1 MRKPYRFLLIVFCL
15 LLPGSVLAEGDTL
28 TGDNLLYN
36 ADFSVIAQSA
46 LLPSGWE
53 LEAYDADATQ
63 VITAIAQEGNYIS
76 INNTAENDTRVCQMV
91 TVEPATGYRLSGR
104 VRTAN
109 VSNGNGATLA
119 IDNYAIDGTYCYS
132 ESLTGTT
139 DGWQDVMLY
148 FTTGAEQDTVRV
160 ALRLGGYGRTSAGMA
175 EFQNMS
181 LYRCEKTD
189 AQFVDLA
196 TQSVLSG
203 SGNTQANGGQIEKN
217 TVFTG
222 ILSVTALG
230 IMLYVLLYGLF
241 LRTERPLLHQD
252 SGLYGL
258 GVTLLIALLA
268 RILLSLVFYGHPTD
282 INCFMA
288 WGNAMA
294 QFGPGEFYTSGMFAD
309 YPPGYMYVLWLIAKF
324 GKLLHLSY
332 GSTGFVL
339 LYKLPAIAADLVSAY
354 LVYRLAK
361 RNGLKESFALLL
373 CGIIALHPTL
383 MFVSGAWGQ
392 IDSVL
397 TLGLVLTCMLLQRG
411 GYYRVAAGAVYGLS
425 ILFKPQALMLGPLL
439 AVAFIADIPGRDW
452 KKELVETVLAV
463 VAALAVLF
471 AFSLPFQGT
480 QDGLWLVDKYLSTT
494 TSYPYA
500 SIEAFNMAA
509 LLGDNWAP
517 VTKTVLLVP
526 YQTWG
531 TIFIVL
537 AVVLSGVGYVF
548 ARKKSKGALYLSG
561 AFMIAMIF
569 TFGHYMHERYLLP
582 VLLLLLV
589 AYVYYRDRRIL
600 LVFGGFT
607 FASLLNV
614 LAAMYIVNHQD
625 ARGSFYNALTGIGA
639 FFEVATFLYLAFVC
653 YRILVQNRCLAVVP
667 APDRAEKRGGWF
679 ETSLEDDT
687 AANTVILPDPVDN
700 KLHYTRKDWIFLL
713 GITLVYGV
721 VALFNLG
728 TTSAPET
735 HWKSQTAGETV
746 TIEFDKTYTVSS
758 FWVYG
763 NIENGGTLLLTAPD
777 GHEETFEQT
786 YDDMFRWKTV
796 QTSFTGESVELQLY
810 SGGLDLNEIA
820 FFDETGALISAK
832 VVGGTDAQNNL
843 LDEQDTVPA
852 YSSYYNGMYFDELY
866 HARTAYEHLHNLK
879 PYENSHPPL
888 GKIIIMLGVAIFGM
902 NPLGWRIM
910 GALFGIAMLPVLYAL
925 AKRIFKRSDYAL
937 VTTALF
943 AFDFMHFTQTRIA
956 TIDVFAVFFILLMYY
971 YMYQYICMDFFTDGL
986 KKTLRPLALAGVFF
1000 GIGAATKWI
1009 CIYAGAGLAVLFFW
1023 SLIDRGLEYRRVMK
1037 DGTPAQKKQVACFW
1051 QSTLKTLLWC
1061 CLFYILI
1068 PFAIYFA
1075 SYWPYFR
1082 YESGVNAGYGVK
1094 DAFATFWRYQEFM
1107 FSYHSGLNATHPF
1120 QSSWWQWPF
1129 TLRPMWYYFTSV
1141 GATKISTLTASG
1153 NPAVWWVSTVAA
1165 VVLLAARV
1173 SGMVR
1178 ANRALRLILIG
1189 ILANFLPWVLVTRC
1203 TFIYHFFATVPFLLL
1218 SAVYLLYVC
1227 EKSFKHLGWIK
1238 WVWLGVAILCFVLL
1252 YPGISGYPVDRGWA
1266 EFIQKLPGGGLMYG
1280 A

>member
-1 MRKPYRFLLIVFCL
+1 MRKPYRFLLIVLCL
-15 LLPGSVLAEGDTL
+15 LLPGMALAEGDTL

-36 ADFSVIAQSA
+36 ADFSVTAQAAS
-46 LLPSGWE
+46 LPSGWE
-53 LEAYDADATQ
+53 LEAYD
-63 VITAIAQEGNYIS
+63 TAETEAVTVLEQSGNYIS
-76 INNTAENDTRVCQMV
+76 INNTAANDARVCQTV
-91 TVEPATGYRLSGR
+91 AVEPSTGYRLSGR
-104 VRTAN
+104 VRTIDAAE
-109 VSNGNGATLA
+109 GNGATLS
-119 IDNYAIDGTYCYS
+119 IDNYALDGTYCYS
-132 ESLTGTT
+132 GSMTGTS
-139 DGWQDVMLY
+139 DGWQDVTLY
-148 FTTGAEQDTVRV
+148 FTTGVDQEEIRV
-160 ALRLGGYGRTSAGMA
+160 ALRLGGYGKMSSGTAD
-175 EFQNMS
+175 FQQVA

-189 AQFVDLA
+189 AQFIDLA
-196 TQSVLSG
+196 TQNGYS
-203 SGNTQANGGQIEKN
+203 NTQTDDGQLDRN
-217 TVFTG
+217 TVFTA
-222 ILSVTALG
+222 ILGVTALG
-230 IMLYVLLYGLF
+230 IALYVLLYVLF
-241 LRTERPLLHQD
+241 LRHERPLLRED
-252 SGLYGL
+252 SAMYGL
-258 GVTLLIALLA
+258 WVVLLIALLA
-268 RILLSLVFYGHPTD
+268 RILLSLIFYGHPTD

-288 WGNAMA
+288 WGNAVE

-309 YPPGYMYVLWLIAKF
+309 YPPGYMYVLWLIAGL
-324 GKLLHLSY
+324 GKLLNLTY

-361 RNGLKESFALLL
+361 RNGLQESFVLLL
-373 CGIIALHPTL
+373 CGILALHPTL

-392 IDSVL
+392 IDSIL

-439 AVAFIADIPGRDW
+439 AVAFIADIPGKHW
-452 KKELVETVLAV
+452 KKKLLTTVLAV
-463 VAALAVLF
+463 VAALVVLLGL
-471 AFSLPFQGT
+471 SLPFQGT
-480 QDGLWLVDKYLSTT
+480 QDGPWLIEKYLSTT
-494 TSYPYA
+494 SSYPYA

-517 VTKTVLLVP
+517 VATTVLGVS

-531 TIFIVL
+531 TIFIAL
-537 AVVLSGVGYVF
+537 AVVLAGVGYVL
-548 ARKKSKGALYLSG
+548 ARKRSKGALYLSG

-582 VLLLLLV
+582 VFLLLLI
-589 AYVYYRDRRIL
+589 AYAYYRDRRIL
-600 LVFGGFT
+600 AIFGGFT

-625 ARGSFYNALTGIGA
+625 ARGGFYNALTGIGA
-639 FFEVATFLYLAFVC
+639 FFEVATFLYLAFVS
-653 YRILVQNRCLAVVP
+653 YRILIQNRCLAVVP
-667 APDRAEKRGGWF
+667 PREDIKRGGWL
-679 ETSLEDDT
+679 EASPEDD
-687 AANTVILPDPVDN
+687 AAAKAVILPDPVDH
-700 KLHYTRKDWIFLL
+700 KLRYTRKDWIFLL
-713 GITLVYGV
+713 GITLIYGA

-746 TIEFDKTYTVSS
+746 TIEFDKTHTVSS

-777 GHEETFEQT
+777 GHEETFEQV

-796 QTSFTGESVELQLY
+796 QTSFTGNTVSLQLY

-820 FFDETGALISAK
+820 FFDETGALIPAK

-910 GALFGIAMLPVLYAL
+910 GALFGVAMLPVLYAL

-1000 GIGAATKWI
+1000 GVGAATKWI
-1009 CIYAGAGLAVLFFW
+1009 CIYAGAGLAALFFW

-1037 DGTPAQKKQVACFW
+1037 EGTAAQKKQVACFW
-1051 QSTLKTLLWC
+1051 QYTLKTLLWC
-1061 CLFYILI
+1061 CLFYLLI

-1082 YESGVNAGYGVK
+1082 YESGLNQGYDIG

-1107 FSYHSGLNATHPF
+1107 YSYHSGLNATHPF

-1153 NPAVWWVSTVAA
+1153 NPAVWWVSTAAA

-1173 SGMVR
+1173 SGIIR
-1178 ANRALRLILIG
+1178 GNRALRLILIG

-1218 SAVYLLYVC
+1218 AAVYLLYVC

-1238 WVWLGVAILCFVLL
+1238 WVWLGIAVLCFVLL
-1252 YPGISGYPVDRGWA
+1252 YPGLSGYPVDRGWA
-1266 EFIQKLPGGGLMYG
+1266 EFLQKLPGGGLMYG